1 MKKSLTTFLSAL
13 ALVALGSCAGPAA
26 LTTESDGVYYS
37 SKDQTTA
44 DPALAAVQANRDLE
58 NAPSDQSSTATPESR
73 ANQGQQREQYSDSY
87 STYDDDEYTYMARIR
102 RFHQPSYWSFAPG
115 YYDYAY
121 TSYAYD
127 PWFYNDY
134 AYGSRYGYYD
144 PFYDPFFYGGG
155 SYVNISIGWGW
166 PYSRRHYG
174 YGYGYGG
181 GGYDW
186 GYRNGYRN
194 GYNNGYYNNRYNDWG
209 RASRDNTYYGPRR
222 DRSNNV
228 GTGNSSPRG
237 RGVITDRRAIDS
249 RTNTS
254 GGTSIS
260 VPATEA
266 GRPASTSPASERRIP
281 ARGRIEERNADG
293 GIRGSVSDPASRP
306 GRMLESQPQVPASSP
321 AREVEETPRPQPRR
335 TRSFPAGSESREERP
350 TRQAEQPRRERVR
363 EYTPERS
370 EQPSR
375 SYERSTERN
384 NAPASRPTPSSGNNN
399 GSRGRGRIN

>member
-13 ALVALGSCAGPAA
+13 ALVALGSCAGTSA

-37 SKDQTTA
+37 SKDQTTV
-44 DPALAAVQANRDLE
+44 DPALAAVQANRGAE
-58 NAPSDQSSTATPESR
+58 SVPSNESSATQDSRTDQ
-73 ANQGQQREQYSDSY
+73 GREQYSDSY

-127 PWFYNDY
+127 PWFYGDY
-134 AYGSRYGYYD
+134 AYGRRYGYYD
-144 PFYDPFFYGGG
+144 PFYDPFYGGG

-166 PYSRRHYG
+166 PSYRRPYG
-174 YGYGYGG
+174 YGYGY

-194 GYNNGYYNNRYNDWG
+194 GYHNGYYNNRYNDWG
-209 RASRDNTYYGPRR
+209 KTSRDNTYYGPRR
-222 DRSNNV
+222 DRSTNV
-228 GTGNSSPRG
+228 GPGNSTTRG
-237 RGVITDRRAIDS
+237 RGVITDRRAVDS

-260 VPATEA
+260 VPATES
-266 GRPASTSPASERRIP
+266 GRRPVSTSPGTNRPIP

-293 GIRGSVSDPASRP
+293 GVRGSVNDPASRP
-306 GRMLESQPQVPASSP
+306 GRVLESRPQMPTPSP
-321 AREVEETPRPQPRR
+321 AREEEETPRPQPRR
-335 TRSFPAGSESREERP
+335 SRSYPEGSESREERP
-350 TRQAEQPRRERVR
+350 ARSAEQPRRERTR

-375 SYERSTERN
+375 SYERPAERN
-384 NAPASRPTPSSGNNN
+384 SEPASRPTPSSNDN
-399 GSRGRGRIN
+399 GSRGRGRVN